1 MMVAIERIREIDEGY
16 VITNEGKIVEEL
28 ALEVMGSITNR
39 PHELPPLV

>member
-1 MMVAIERIREIDEGY
+1 MMVAIERFREIGWGY